1 MENTSVLEDFVKTPL
16 LSIALLALC
25 FDLCAQQEKQP
36 AGPPP
41 PITIRPQQQP
51 PPPLPKVPDVRQPGE
66 TGISIGV
73 MGWFPVQAPTIDKG
87 KGADWTIPTNTRLA
101 GKPKVSPEGDVGIAL
116 GLHNALRV
124 SYFQDRASG
133 NANNGGNDVRIWD
146 KVYPAGALVA
156 TDYKIQ
162 GAKISFDYLTWPYPV
177 ESRKFRLKTLWQI
190 QYLNINTRLNA
201 PLLPVTDA
209 SGNALVDATGNPLD
223 YHSQGSKSIILPTL
237 GIGLAEYVTRHV
249 RLEAN
254 GSGFAIPH
262 HSTIWDGD
270 ASANFRYGHW
280 ELRLGARAFHFK
292 TSTQS
297 DFYLKNTM
305 ASAFVGLRWY
315 SQ

>member
-1 MENTSVLEDFVKTPL
+1 M
-16 LSIALLALC
+16 LALVSNVG
-25 FDLCAQQEKQP
+25 AQQEKQP

-87 KGADWTIPTNTRLA
+87 RQADWIEPTRTRLA
-101 GKPKVSPEGDVGIAL
+101 GKPKYSPEGDIGVAV
-116 GLHNALRV
+116 GLHNALRF

-133 NANNGGNDVRIWD
+133 NLTTGGNDLRIWD
-146 KVYPAGALVA
+146 VVYPGRSLLA
-156 TDYKIQ
+156 TDYKLQ
-162 GAKISFDYLTWPYPV
+162 AAKISFDYLTWPYPV
-177 ESRKFRLKTLWQI
+177 ESRKFRLKTLWQV
-190 QYLNINTRLNA
+190 QYLNIKTSLNA
-201 PLLPVTDA
+201 PLLPVTDS
-209 SGNALVDATGNPLD
+209 SGNPIVDSSGNPLD
-223 YHSQGSKSIILPTL
+223 YHSQGSKTVVLPTL
-237 GIGLAEYVTRHV
+237 GIGLAEYVNRHV
-249 RLEAN
+249 RLEVN

-280 ELRLGARAFHFK
+280 ELRVGAKAFHFK

-297 DFYLKNTM
+297 DFFLKNTM
-305 ASAFVGLRWY
+305 ASGFVGVRWY